1 MREAMTLS
9 RVELEFS
16 ILMKTEQAVFLIIR
30 AAELKPFL
38 STEHVPGP
46 CPLSIPCTLRERSPT
61 IIIPSSS
68 QEDVAEGGS
77 DFCPGSHC

>member
-1 MREAMTLS
+1 MTLS

-46 CPLSIPCTLRERSPT
+46 CPC
-61 IIIPSSS
+61 PSH
-68 QEDVAEGGS
+68 A
-77 DFCPGSHC
+77 P